1 MFSISGVLWTEF
13 EPKYIKRLIE
23 MPLWF
28 LLKFPTITI
37 VSSCS
42 CYWQKSFFSSKS
54 INNVVKSSFQSFL
67 DLGGRGGA
75 VCEVEWIREV
85 KSLKSSSSSR
95 RGNLALERWWER
107 WWNKCDW
114 KKTIL
119 RNTVCVY
126 SLQWENGYGGC
137 APQEPSRWAL
147 RWMND
152 ETCEKLEQ
160 CAKRSSVP
168 QFLGK
173 VEGGATVADI
183 YLAKQKVRIFC
194 LPWFVR
200 DHWQIWFS
208 LGSLPCFFLHV
219 LNAIW

>member
-1 MFSISGVLWTEF
+1 MAINFHKINGISIHLFLYLGSSSVQSTQDAKKIMFFIMFSISGVLWTEF

-85 KSLKSSSSSR
+85 KSLKSSSSSG
-95 RGNLALERWWER
+95 RGKLALEMVPWWER
-107 WWNKCDW
+107 WW
-114 KKTIL
+114 
-119 RNTVCVY
+119 
-126 SLQWENGYGGC
+126 
-137 APQEPSRWAL
+137 
-147 RWMND
+147 
-152 ETCEKLEQ
+152 
-160 CAKRSSVP
+160 
-168 QFLGK
+168 
-173 VEGGATVADI
+173 
-183 YLAKQKVRIFC
+183 
-194 LPWFVR
+194 
-200 DHWQIWFS
+200 
-208 LGSLPCFFLHV
+208 
-219 LNAIW
+219 